1 MQSCAATNNHRII
14 RRAIASPAILTSSR
28 KGEYVQTVLIVDD
41 DPSHLKIYSWMI
53 ERGGFRSV
61 PALVQRNA
69 VDLPEAEK
77 VDLAVLDYRLGAGV
91 SAVDIAKRLRSTYPN
106 TPILLLSDLYG
117 MPEDIAQYVSGFVRK
132 GEPQQLLDTIAS
144 TLRAA

>member
-1 MQSCAATNNHRII
+1 
-14 RRAIASPAILTSSR
+14 
-28 KGEYVQTVLIVDD
+28 VQTVLIVDD

-53 ERGGFRSV
+53 ERGGFRTV